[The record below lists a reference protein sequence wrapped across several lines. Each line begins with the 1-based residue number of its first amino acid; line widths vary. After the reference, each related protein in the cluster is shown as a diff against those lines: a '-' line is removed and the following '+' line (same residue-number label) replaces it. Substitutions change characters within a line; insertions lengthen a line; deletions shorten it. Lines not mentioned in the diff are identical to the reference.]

1 MPSAVVTKKKQLS
14 VGAILLLKNLNG
26 VASGFRSVAI
36 AVVADAGMGKTFTV
50 QQTLGVL
57 PCTRVTIHAAEPWHW
72 LHLRLPAIPKSLPVW
87 AQQVLKQIKEQ
98 QVVSEKS
105 LAQALCSYFTILA
118 PVVVHLEDVH
128 EASAEQLALWTEIAQ
143 MLRKS
148 KGVALLATSRL
159 PLPAVFQEFS
169 LQPLELNAVQDVL
182 QATTEY
188 PLPLEAVHW
197 IYGRSLGNPLYA
209 LEFFEHVLHQGFLWL
224 YQKQWL
230 WRTPQPS
237 TAFPKD
243 LEATI
248 ADRIIKIAEK
258 SSQPQVLQRVLM
270 TLALLPDVPTLKD
283 MVFSRWSA
291 AEQDVFDLE
300 LLGTGLWLANQFVH
314 PLYPE
319 VLRSQLWSEQRVLVA
334 RDLLPMTLEIAP
346 EFVNRLVLAA
356 LLEPEEALHVWQQ
369 VAVITQEKQPLV
381 AGRALAAAVAFPSVY
396 RAEYAMKASQL
407 LRKADLTE
415 ALHLSA
421 VAREIKPN
429 DFQVALQ
436 YASIL
441 SDKGQFERVEEVL
454 ATFSVQQMS
463 DVQCL
468 RLRLNLLSR
477 SGQYQEMIN
486 IWDSLR
492 ANPHPSH
499 IALHKEIATA
509 LIALNRHEEAQNL
522 IQNTL
527 LQDISFGYEVLLC
540 NALGISLRRIGKTTQ
555 AIRVFDEIY
564 EKLQQND
571 VEQVMLA
578 AREMILKNRSLVL
591 QQLGKLDLAVLDSE
605 QSVQILQTMG
615 DTYRLSLAKSNLAGL
630 YIPLALFEPAENLL
644 LEAYQILTHLP
655 TSRFLLNTLETL
667 CLLYLEWS
675 PPMVSTLALKY
686 AREALDCAR
695 KVASSFELAQSLLS
709 IARVEAQYG
718 DAQKALSLIEEQ
730 QIISKALNNEVY
742 TTFGAWVRL
751 LCLEASG
758 QKAVAISEFPAFLDM
773 ARLQEPSAEFE
784 RLALEFDR
792 MTNNLNM
799 AQQRVS
805 RLHNMGQAAQAALSV
820 AKRYFPQ
827 LFNATQEILTPFGT
841 QTLEVL
847 GEMRFSGEPISK
859 RLRKAREFLALLLE
873 ARLTGRA
880 AVSQLEIVD
889 ALYPNEDE
897 EKASSSVRQ
906 LIYRIR
912 KNLGENVVQ
921 YISNGYVLGVSSDAE
936 VFLQTLNIS
945 LWRGAYL
952 AQESTKRSVNVSEA
966 LYHALARAIQ
976 ESLLSN
982 PNEAARVSRI
992 LLAANPYNIESF
1004 RLCIQA
1010 LAAVQ
1015 AEDLAVVYTA
1025 NRQLFLEIGEVLPE
1039 SWQECLQLEL

>member
-1 MPSAVVTKKKQLS
+1 MPSTVVARKKQLS
-14 VGAILLLKNLNG
+14 AAAKLLLENLNG
-26 VASGFRSVAI
+26 VASGFRSIAI
-36 AVVADAGMGKTFTV
+36 AVVADAGMGKTHTV
-50 QQTLGVL
+50 QQAIGAL
-57 PCTRVTIHAAEPWHW
+57 PCTRVSIHAAEPLRW
-72 LHLRLPAIPKSLPVW
+72 LHSRLPAAPKNLPAW
-87 AQQVLKQIKEQ
+87 AQQVLKQIKDQ
-98 QVVSEKS
+98 QVVPEKS
-105 LAQALCSYFTILA
+105 LAQALSKYLTMLA
-118 PVVVHLEDVH
+118 PVVVHLEDAH
-128 EASAEQLALWTEIAQ
+128 EANPEQLALWTELAQ
-143 MLRKS
+143 MLAKS
-148 KGVALLATSRL
+148 KGVALIATSRL

-169 LQPLELNAVQDVL
+169 LQPLELHAAQNVL
-182 QATTEY
+182 QAATEY
-188 PLPLEAVHW
+188 PLPIEAVNW

-209 LEFFEHVLHQGFLWL
+209 LEFFGHMLRQGFLWQ

-230 WRTPQPS
+230 WRIPQTS
-237 TAFPKD
+237 EDFPKD

-248 ADRIIKIAEK
+248 ADRIIKIVEQ
-258 SSQPQVLQRVLM
+258 SSQPQVLQRVLI

-283 MVFSRWSA
+283 TVFSRWSA

-300 LLGTGLWLANQFVH
+300 LFGTGLWLANQFVH

-319 VLRSQLWSEQRVLVA
+319 VIRSQLWSEQRVLVA
-334 RDLLPMTLEIAP
+334 RELLPMTLEIAP

-356 LLEPEEALHVWQQ
+356 QLEPEEALRVWQQ

-381 AGRALAAAVAFPSVY
+381 AGRALAAAVAFPSEHQ
-396 RAEYAMKASQL
+396 AEYAMKASQL
-407 LRKADLTE
+407 LRQADLPE

-421 VAREIKPN
+421 VAREIKPD

-436 YASIL
+436 YASML
-441 SDKGQFERVEEVL
+441 SDKGQFEKVEEVF
-454 ATFSVQQMS
+454 ATFSVQQMT

-468 RLRLNLLSR
+468 RLRLNLFSR
-477 SGQYQEMIN
+477 FGQYQEMIN

-499 IALHKEIATA
+499 VVLHKEIATA
-509 LIALNRHEEAQNL
+509 LIALNRHDEAQNL

-527 LQDISFGYEVLLC
+527 SQDISFGYEVLLS
-540 NALGISLRRIGKTTQ
+540 NALGISLRRIGKTAE
-555 AIRVFDEIY
+555 AIKVFNEIY
-564 EKLQQND
+564 AKLEQND
-571 VEQVMLA
+571 VEQIMLA
-578 AREMILKNRSLVL
+578 EREMILKNRSLVL
-591 QQLGKLDLAVLDSE
+591 QQLGKLDLAILDSE

-615 DTYRLSLAKSNLAGL
+615 DTYRLSLAQSNLAGL
-630 YIPLALFEPAENLL
+630 YIPLALFERAENLL

-675 PPMVSTLALKY
+675 PPMGSTLALKY
-686 AREALDCAR
+686 AREGLDCAR
-695 KVASSFELAQSLLS
+695 KVGSSFELAQSLLS
-709 IARVEAQYG
+709 IARVEAQFG

-730 QIISKALNNEVY
+730 QIMSKALNNEVY
-742 TTFGAWVRL
+742 TIFGAWVRL

-758 QKAVAISEFPAFLDM
+758 QQAVAISEFPAFLDM
-773 ARLQEPSAEFE
+773 ACPQKPSAEFE

-805 RLHNMGQAAQAALSV
+805 RLHTMGQAAHAALHI
-820 AKRYFPQ
+820 AQRYFPQ
-827 LFNATQEILTPFGT
+827 LFNAPQEKLIPSSS

-847 GEMRFSGEPISK
+847 GEMRFSGEAISK

-880 AVSQLEIVD
+880 AVTQLEIVD

-906 LIYRIR
+906 LIYRLR
-912 KNLGENVVQ
+912 KNFGENVVQ
-921 YISNGYVLGVSSDAE
+921 YSSNGYVLGVTSDAE
-936 VFLQTLNIS
+936 GFLQTLDTS
-945 LWRGAYL
+945 LWRGEYL
-952 AQESTKRSVNVSEA
+952 AQETMNLSPNVTEA
-966 LYHALARAIQ
+966 LYHALARATQ

-992 LLAANPYNIESF
+992 LLAANPYHLESF

-1015 AEDLAVVYTA
+1015 AEDLVAMYKT
-1025 NRQLFLEIGEVLPE
+1025 NRELFIGIAEVLPE
-1039 SWQECLQLEL
+1039 SWQEWLQLEP